1 MLSVVTVSATSAT
14 PKRYDGIVKVKGE
27 QVTVEYKKP
36 GQVKSAMASFSV
48 DDCIYK
54 AGSPGFVISMTLE
67 PITTFVGKASMKD
80 GVTTVS
86 TEDGDV
92 IVTKLPGAHVT
103 FTQVEEDSREARA
116 AERAG
121 KVRVKLPGARRAKEE
136 ASSAKSS
143 KKSSDKGS
151 RTEAKKKRRR

>member
-1 MLSVVTVSATSAT
+1 MLSVVTVSSTSAT

-36 GQVKSAMASFSV
+36 GQVKSATASFSV

-54 AGSPGFVISMTLE
+54 AGSPGFVIAMTLE
-67 PITTFVGKASMKD
+67 PVTTFVGKASMKD
-80 GVTTVS
+80 GITTIS

-92 IVTKLPGAHVT
+92 IVTKLPGAHISM
-103 FTQVEEDSREARA
+103 TQVEEDSREARA

-136 ASSAKSS
+136 ASSKSS